1 MRGSCHCGA
10 LKYKAG
16 AFVTPVTHCHCETCR
31 KTQAAPFAST
41 ARVRRED
48 FEWIGDVS
56 GKRTYES
63 TPGKFRHF
71 CGTCGSTLVGIYQGE
86 VHGVTLGCV
95 NGDPEIEIGMHI
107 FVGSKASWEKL
118 PEGVVTFAEGP
129 TGES

>member
-16 AFVTPVTHCHCETCR
+16 AFVTPVTHCHCKTCR
-31 KTQAAPFAST
+31 KTQAALFAST

-71 CGTCGSTLVGIYQGE
+71 CGTCGSQVMAEWPEQDTVILRVATLDDTPE
-86 VHGVTLGCV
+86 VT
-95 NGDPEIEIGMHI
+95 EFRHI
-107 FVGSKASWEKL
+107 WTSHDLAWLDYSDDLDKFDEV
-118 PEGVVTFAEGP
+118 P
-129 TGES
+129 